1 MPPAVDG
8 RERVGS
14 LKRLG
19 VILQNNLSMK
29 DHVTD
34 VISTCTN
41 MVYALNM
48 LRSHGLKQDGLQQI
62 FNSKILS
69 KILYASPAWFG
80 LAGQEERTR
89 INSFL
94 RRSKRF
100 GYYPDDGKM
109 FEELCKNA
117 DDRLFKKN

>member
-14 LKRLG
+14 LKKLG
-19 VILQNNLSMK
+19 VILQNNLSME

-34 VISTCTN
+34 VISTCNN
-41 MVYALNM
+41 MVYALNL
-48 LRSHGLKQDGLQQI
+48 LRSHGLKQDGLQKI

-94 RRSKRF
+94 
-100 GYYPDDGKM
+100 
-109 FEELCKNA
+109 
-117 DDRLFKKN
+117 